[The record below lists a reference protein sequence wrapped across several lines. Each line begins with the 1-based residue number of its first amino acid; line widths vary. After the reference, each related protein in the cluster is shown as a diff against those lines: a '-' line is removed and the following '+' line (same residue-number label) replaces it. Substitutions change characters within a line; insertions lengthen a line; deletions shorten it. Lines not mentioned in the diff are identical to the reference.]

1 MKVRKFKVDEWV
13 EYSQFPDSNWELL
26 KKNRISAVILEVL
39 EKGDIYDY
47 RIFIDDGTSKI
58 RKVKE
63 ENLFP
68 HNKTK

>member
-1 MKVRKFKVDEWV
+1 MKTRRFKIDEWV
-13 EYSQFPDSNWELL
+13 GYCPFPDSNFGNL
-26 KKNRISAVILEVL
+26 KEERLRAVILEVL
-39 EKGDIYDY
+39 DKRDRHDY
-47 RIFIDDGTSKI
+47 RIFIDDGTSTI

>member
-13 EYSQFPDSNWELL
+13 EYCQFPDSNYKFL
-26 KKNRISAVILEVL
+26 KAARTRAVILEVL

>member
-1 MKVRKFKVDEWV
+1 MKVRKFKTDEWV
-13 EYSQFPDSNWELL
+13 DYCPFPDSNFELL
-26 KKNRISAVILEVL
+26 KNERQRAVILEVL
-39 EKGDIYDY
+39 NKRDLYDY
-47 RIFIDDGTSKI
+47 RIFVDDGTPTI